1 MARFGLTLAFLL
13 PFLPAAVAAQDYDT
27 RTLMQH
33 RQWQVDVTY
42 SQSSD
47 SYWCTA
53 GVENGSTQ
61 KFNLVAYQ
69 NEAFALFIFDPRWN
83 LEARPVSF
91 VVDVDRNRWNM
102 DGSGEGTGI
111 ALSMTDAEKAA
122 KFLVQLK
129 RGNSVYVYNDK
140 QQRQAT
146 FSLSGSSRA
155 IDALFE
161 CWDTI
166 VGSQDPF

>member
-1 MARFGLTLAFLL
+1 MIRFELMFAFLISL
-13 PFLPAAVAAQDYDT
+13 LPAMLSAQEYDT
-27 RTLMQH
+27 RTLMRH
-33 RQWQVDVTY
+33 GQWQVDVTY

-47 SYWCTA
+47 SYWCSA
-53 GVENGSTQ
+53 GVENGSAQ

-69 NEAFALFIFDPRWN
+69 NEAFALFIFDPRWD
-83 LEARPVSF
+83 LEPRSVRF
-91 VVDVDRNRWNM
+91 IVDVDRDRWTM
-102 DGSGEGTGI
+102 DGSGDGTGI

-129 RGNSVYVYNDK
+129 RGNTVYVYNED

-155 IDALFE
+155 IDALFD

-166 VGSQDPF
+166 VSSQDPF